1 MKILITGIC
10 GFVGGYLSRCLV
22 RAGHV
27 VCGTRLEGERVPDF
41 LKDTEIHVLNLTQKD
56 AVGDVLRAAG
66 PDAVCHLAAQ
76 SSVALSWRDPAQT
89 WEVNV
94 IGLIHL
100 LEGIRAL
107 DSNPRILLI
116 GSSEEYGKV
125 TPEEIPLGED
135 HPLRPGNPYAAGKA
149 AQETLGRLYAEA
161 YGMDIVMVRAFNHTG
176 PGQAPT
182 FVIPDFAKRIAAM
195 EKGQMPKEL
204 LVGNLEAVRDFSD
217 VRDIVRGYAMLLER
231 GRAGEVYN
239 IGSGQGYSIRDLL
252 QRLLAMTEETIA
264 VSRDPERMRP
274 SDVPVLIGDI
284 RKITDH
290 TGWKPEISMDTTL
303 RDVLEDWRQSDG
315 LPGRK

>member
-10 GFVGGYLSRCLV
+10 GFVGGYLSRCLA

-41 LKDTEIHVLNLTQKD
+41 LRDTEIHVLDLTQKD
-56 AVGDVLRAAG
+56 AVGDVLRESE

-100 LEGIRAL
+100 LEGIRAM

-125 TPEEIPLGED
+125 TPEEIPLRED
-135 HPLRPGNPYAAGKA
+135 HSLRPGNPYAAGKA
-149 AQETLGRLYAEA
+149 AQEMLGRLYAEA
-161 YGMDIVMVRAFNHTG
+161 YGMDIIMVRAFNHTG

-204 LVGNLEAVRDFSD
+204 LVGNLEVVRDFSD
-217 VRDIVRGYAMLLER
+217 VRDIVRGYAMLLEQ

-252 QRLLAMTEETIA
+252 QRLLAMTVEAIA
-264 VSRDPERMRP
+264 VSRDPARMRP

-290 TGWKPEISMDTTL
+290 TGWKPEIPMDTTL
-303 RDVLEDWRQSDG
+303 RDVLEDWRQNDE